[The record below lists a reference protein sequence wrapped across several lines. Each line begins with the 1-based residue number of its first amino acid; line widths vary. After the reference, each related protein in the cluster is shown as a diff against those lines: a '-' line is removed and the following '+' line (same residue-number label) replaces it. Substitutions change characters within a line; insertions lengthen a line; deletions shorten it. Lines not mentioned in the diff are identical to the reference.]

1 MPIARLLIGIPA
13 GLAALVAVLAF
24 GGAVYHAFS
33 TARERRRYREPGRL
47 IDVGGHR
54 LHVHCMGAGGP
65 AVVMD
70 AGAGGSSLDW
80 HRVQPEVATFT
91 RACAYDRGGFGWS
104 EPGPKPRTV
113 DRLAEELHALLVNA
127 GIPPP
132 YVLVGHSFAGL
143 NVRRFACKYPDEV
156 AAIVL
161 IDATHEDI
169 KARFPPEFKRLQASA
184 IRLLRFGRATAPL
197 GLPRLLRRP
206 MAAANLSPGIQPIA
220 NALGYRTAAY
230 STILAEATAFEESA
244 AQVRRAGALPQV
256 PVVVLT
262 AGIQQHP
269 PGVPRDLVDEAWRSM
284 QQDLAALSP
293 MGRQIVV
300 DTSRHYI
307 HLDEPETVTT
317 AIRQVVDAVR
327 NVGHER
333 PATGD

>member
-1 MPIARLLIGIPA
+1 VKLLAGIPA

-24 GGAVYHAFS
+24 GGAIYHVFYTS
-33 TARERRRYREPGRL
+33 RERRRYRAPGML
-47 IDVGGHR
+47 IDVGSHR
-54 LHVHCMGAGGP
+54 LHMHCMGAGGP

-80 HRVQPEVATFT
+80 RRVQPEVAAFT
-91 RACAYDRGGFGWS
+91 RTCAYDRGGFGWS
-104 EPGPKPRTV
+104 ESGPMPRTI

-143 NVRRFACKYPDEV
+143 NVRQFACKYPDEV

-161 IDATHEDI
+161 VDATHEDI
-169 KARFPPEFKRLQASA
+169 SARFPPEFKHLQASA
-184 IRLLRFGRATAPL
+184 IRLLRFGRVTAPF

-230 STILAEATAFEESA
+230 RTILAEATAFEESA
-244 AQVRRAGALPQV
+244 AQVRRAGALPSV

-269 PGVPRDLVDEAWRSM
+269 PGVPRDRMDEAWRSM
-284 QQDLAALSP
+284 QQDLVALSP

-300 DTSRHYI
+300 DTSGHFI
-307 HLDEPETVTT
+307 HLDEPETVIR
-317 AIRQVVDAVR
+317 AIREIVDAVR
-327 NVGHER
+327 NAGREP
-333 PATGD
+333 PATGA